1 MGEGM
6 QMGRDQLI
14 NSPEASPHA
23 ARTMILLTDGQPNVG
38 PDPFSEAQACRAANI
53 TVHTISYSNFANT
66 TLMQS
71 IAQETGGDSAI
82 KWSGELLEE
91 HRARTPRHTPLELSL

>member
-1 MGEGM
+1 
-6 QMGRDQLI
+6 
-14 NSPEASPHA
+14 SSPHA

-38 PDPFSEAQACRAANI
+38 PDPFTEAQACRAANI

-71 IAQETGGDSAI
+71 IAQETGGDYYHAPNLWDLVTAFEQI
-82 KWSGELLEE
+82 GRDLPILL
-91 HRARTPRHTPLELSL
+91 TQ